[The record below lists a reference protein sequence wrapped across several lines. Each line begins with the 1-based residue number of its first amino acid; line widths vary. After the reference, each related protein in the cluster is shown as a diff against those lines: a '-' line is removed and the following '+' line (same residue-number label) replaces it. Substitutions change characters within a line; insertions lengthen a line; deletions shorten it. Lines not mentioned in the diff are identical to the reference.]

1 MRQSSCQ
8 VQSCSCISSDSLSAL
23 LSHSYLHMQIF
34 IVCHYPNIQLKSN
47 IFYAIRCM
55 YKVFLINLPNNI
67 SFKFQID
74 DNVGAVLETNEIDS
88 SFSGQ
93 TGDL

>member
-1 MRQSSCQ
+1 
-8 VQSCSCISSDSLSAL
+8 
-23 LSHSYLHMQIF
+23 
-34 IVCHYPNIQLKSN
+34 
-47 IFYAIRCM
+47 M